1 MQASGRVGNDH
12 VIALG
17 RGRFNGVK
25 DDCRRVRAL
34 ACFDEGHAGPVRP
47 DLQLLA
53 GGGTECITGRQHHL
67 AALTGVVIG
76 QLGNAGGLA
85 HAIDADDQD
94 HRRVPVQRHLGLRL
108 HLLGN
113 EVPQLVGG
121 LLTGLQAF
129 LVHPVA
135 QLVHQFDGHFA
146 AHVGQDEL
154 FFQAVVEVIVDL
166 AAGQC
171 IEDVAPEARAGLLQA
186 IFHFIFFFFA
196 KSKESH
202 GRPPLSYAFYF

>member
-1 MQASGRVGNDH
+1 M
-12 VIALG
+12 
-17 RGRFNGVK
+17 
-25 DDCRRVRAL
+25 
-34 ACFDEGHAGPVRP
+34 
-47 DLQLLA
+47 
-53 GGGTECITGRQHHL
+53 
-67 AALTGVVIG
+67 
-76 QLGNAGGLA
+76 
-85 HAIDADDQD
+85 
-94 HRRVPVQRHLGLRL
+94 PVQRHLGLRL

-202 GRPPLSYAFYF
+202 GRPPLSYAFCAFFRLILRTTSQSSFARQPLPFRHFRATSPGRGSLS